1 VDSKTNLTQVAKSIC
16 DQEGLTFGEYVGG
29 GAFKQIFR
37 VETSDNRVYALKVVK
52 GSASTQ
58 RTGREI
64 QAIQKCNHPNI
75 GKLFSVG
82 NHDFDGNKYV
92 FTLEEFLAGGTLT
105 SFLNQ
110 NGFLGNKG
118 IFKLGEPLIDAI
130 SHIAA
135 LDLVHR
141 DIKPDNIM
149 FRTDGVTPVLVD
161 FGLVRD
167 LSAVSLTKSWLNC
180 GPGTPYFAAPE
191 QLNNQKQL
199 IDWRTDQFSLGV
211 TLCYACF
218 GAHPY
223 QLPSESDLSPKT
235 VERVASRGKRSSIVL
250 DKLEKSG
257 LSCLKVMTNAWPVER
272 FRKPSDLEKAWQ
284 ENKGV

>member
-1 VDSKTNLTQVAKSIC
+1 MDSKAKLTQVAKSIC
-16 DQEGLTFGEYVGG
+16 DEEGLIFGDYAGG
-29 GAFKQIFR
+29 GTFKQVFR
-37 VETSDNRVYALKVVK
+37 VETSDGEVYALKVVK

-58 RTGREI
+58 RTDREI
-64 QAIQKCNHPNI
+64 QAIKKCDHPSI

-82 NHDFDGNKYV
+82 SHNFESNKYE
-92 FTLEEFLAGGTLT
+92 FILEEFLAGGTLT
-105 SFLNQ
+105 SFLDR
-110 NGFLGNKG
+110 NGFLENKE

-135 LDLVHR
+135 LNLVHR

-149 FRTDGVTPVLVD
+149 FRSDGITPVLVD

-167 LSAVSLTKSWLNC
+167 LSAVSLTQSWLNC

-191 QLNNQKQL
+191 QLNNQKEL

-211 TLCYACF
+211 TLCYICF
-218 GAHPY
+218 EVHPY
-223 QLPSESDLSPKT
+223 QLPNESDWSPKT
-235 VERVASRGKRSSIVL
+235 IERVAKHGVRSSVVL
-250 DKLEKSG
+250 DKFKKSG

-284 ENKGV
+284 QNKGA

>member
-1 VDSKTNLTQVAKSIC
+1 MDSKANLTKVAESIC
-16 DQEGLTFGEYVGG
+16 KEEGLSFGEYVGG
-29 GAFKQIFR
+29 GTFKQVFK
-37 VETSDNRVYALKVVK
+37 VETSDSSVYALKVIK
-52 GSASTQ
+52 GNASTQ
-58 RTGREI
+58 RTNREI

-75 GKLFSVG
+75 AKLFSVG
-82 NHDFDGNKYV
+82 SHDFDGNNYE

-110 NGFLGNKG
+110 NGFLSNKK
-118 IFKLGEPLIDAI
+118 ILKLGELLISAI

-149 FRTDGVTPVLVD
+149 FRTDGITPVLVD

-167 LSAVSLTKSWLNC
+167 LSAVSLTQSWLNC

-199 IDWRTDQFSLGV
+199 INWRTDQFSLGV
-211 TLCYACF
+211 TLSYVCF
-218 GAHPY
+218 GIHPY
-223 QLPSESDLSPKT
+223 QLPSESDLSPKII
-235 VERVASRGKRSSIVL
+235 ERVASRGTRSSDVL
-250 DKLEKSG
+250 EEFEKSG
-257 LSCLKVMTNAWPVER
+257 LSCLKIMTNGWPVER
-272 FRKPSDLEKAWQ
+272 FRKPSDLKKAWQ